1 MRVETYVARSALY
14 RTARLVDGP
23 ENRVNEIIATKIFC
37 TEAVGR
43 VVDMAVQLAGGQ
55 ALVVGHPLEK
65 LYRKVRSM
73 RLIEGAS
80 DLLRINLVKG
90 KLELGK
96 GRL

>member
-1 MRVETYVARSALY
+1 
-14 RTARLVDGP
+14 
-23 ENRVNEIIATKIFC
+23 
-37 TEAVGR
+37 
-43 VVDMAVQLAGGQ
+43 MAVQLAGGQ
-55 ALVVGHPLEK
+55 ALVVGHPLEM